1 VVEAALDAS
10 GFGWKRREEG
20 WVVPAGERLPRA
32 IEVRPESAGVRVEA
46 VLATW
51 DEWGAVEAAAVG
63 RLLCRAQLGVRLV
76 RCEMDVRQAR
86 VVALLAAGQVEKALP
101 HTLGGVAAGVRWLTR
116 EVGVLLVPQAA
127 RAFLDF
133 LGDGGEKNGPVTA

>member
-20 WVVPAGERLPRA
+20 WVVPAGERLARA
-32 IEVRPESAGVRVEA
+32 IEVRPGPAGVRVEA

-51 DEWGAVEAAAVG
+51 DELGATEAAAVG
-63 RLLCRAQLGVRLV
+63 RLLCRAQLGLRLA
-76 RCEMDVRQAR
+76 RCELDARQAR
-86 VVALLAAGQVEKALP
+86 VVALLAAGHVETALP
-101 HTLGGVAAGVRWLTR
+101 HSLGGVAAGVRWLTR
-116 EVGVLLVPQAA
+116 EVGVLLAPPVA

-133 LGDGGEKNGPVTA
+133 LGDAVTF